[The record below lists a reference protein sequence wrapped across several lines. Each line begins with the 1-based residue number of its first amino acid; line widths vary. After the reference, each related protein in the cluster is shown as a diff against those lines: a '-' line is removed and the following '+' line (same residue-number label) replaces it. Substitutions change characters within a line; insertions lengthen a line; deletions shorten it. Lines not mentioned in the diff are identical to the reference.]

1 MLAFALLRKSKT
13 SLAFYYSFFLLTFST
28 KESKMILLSY
38 EKESNMKRLFILGA
52 LSAFCF
58 SAAPFASAVV
68 PASTREVT
76 WARWSKGA
84 LYTSDSGEE
93 IPIRHGLTIKYLELN
108 NLKGNEL
115 ANFIWAV
122 SIIPPNVDTL
132 YVYNCRTGGELG
144 RYMVRI
150 IEAIPSLKF
159 ISIYDYKL
167 DIDDLD
173 IDASG
178 RILDSIK
185 EDDLKPFL
193 EALLTHENIV
203 DFMLEGPS
211 WYKGLFMSFV
221 KEAAPIKFRIQ
232 KAKKA
237 RASERDIAELER
249 QKSDLIKRAT
259 QQLEAEKNKV

>member
-1 MLAFALLRKSKT
+1 
-13 SLAFYYSFFLLTFST
+13 
-28 KESKMILLSY
+28 MILLSY

-58 SAAPFASAVV
+58 SATPFASAVT
-68 PASTREVT
+68 PPPTREVT

-84 LYTSDSGEE
+84 LYTSDSGAE
-93 IPIRHGLTIKYLELN
+93 IPIRHDLSIKYLELN

-115 ANFIWAV
+115 DDFIWAV
-122 SIIPPNVDTL
+122 HRTPPNVDTL
-132 YVYNCRTGGELG
+132 YVYNCPTGGELG

-159 ISIYDYKL
+159 ISIYDHKC
-167 DIDDLD
+167 DIDDP
-173 IDASG
+173 G
-178 RILDSIK
+178 RILGSIK
-185 EDDLKPFL
+185 ENDLKPFL

-203 DFMLEGPS
+203 DFWLNGPS
-211 WYKGLFMSFV
+211 WYDVLFMRFV

-237 RASERDIAELER
+237 RASERDIAALER

-259 QQLEAEKNKV
+259 QQLEAEKNKVPHTVAQP